1 MNDSWM
7 KQMQKV
13 FMIEKKII
21 KEKENKDISLL
32 KNNWRKK
39 KQKIRKLFLKIYWN
53 SNYLI
58 NNY

>member
-1 MNDSWM
+1 MYDSWM

-39 KQKIRKLFLKIYWN
+39 KKIRKLFLKIYWN

>member
-1 MNDSWM
+1 M

-32 KNNWRKK
+32 KNN
-39 KQKIRKLFLKIYWN
+39 
-53 SNYLI
+53 
-58 NNY
+58 

>member
-1 MNDSWM
+1 MYDSWM

-39 KQKIRKLFLKIYWN
+39 KKLE
-53 SNYLI
+53 NYS
-58 NNY
+58 